1 MITFVALWRRLV
13 PLYDEPEAR
22 AIVRLLLEKKYN
34 MSLADICVGK
44 LEELPPS
51 DAETLEQAMK
61 RLQAGEP
68 IQYVVGEEQFGSR
81 SFLVTPHVLIP
92 RPETLELCEW
102 IEEEGQGRSAI
113 LDIGTGSGCIAIT
126 LALDMPDTKVTAW
139 DISAEALSV
148 ARQNASRLH
157 ADVLFELVDVLGEKP
172 EQCYDMIVSNP
183 PYIAEHEAA
192 TMQKNV
198 VDWEP
203 RLALFVSDNRPLLF
217 YEAIADYADKHLNT
231 GGFLFFEINPLFSQQ
246 LMEML
251 DKHGFKEVELR
262 TDQFGKSR
270 MIKAVKA

>member
-102 IEEEGQGRSAI
+102 IEEEGQGRSTI

-183 PYIAEHEAA
+183 PYIC
-192 TMQKNV
+192 
-198 VDWEP
+198 
-203 RLALFVSDNRPLLF
+203 
-217 YEAIADYADKHLNT
+217 DK
-231 GGFLFFEINPLFSQQ
+231 EKE
-246 LMEML
+246 LMEMYYGNL
-251 DKHGFKEVELR
+251 VKEAAVERPEEIGSYTKDLPLKIEAEFR
-262 TDQFGKSR
+262 SFLEELWKNVAEVAERADT
-270 MIKAVKA
+270 V